1 MKSYCDFKHVY
12 SVREIIPSR
21 WYIQVYWRNPNGR
34 RGGVCKL
41 MDELDGPDCSA
52 KVFESRYKA
61 QKYLDKMAKLCGW
74 EVVKEAYKNE

>member
-12 SVREIIPSR
+12 SVREILPGR

-41 MDELDGPDCSA
+41 MDELDGPRPDEKC
-52 KVFESRYKA
+52 FEDWRPA
-61 QKYLDKMAKLCGW
+61 QAALDEMAKLYGW
-74 EVVKEAYKNE
+74 GVYEE